1 MTDSRS
7 FCYTTVQERRWHAT
21 FRACLCYIA
30 MKKGKQILAIIVV
43 VFLVGLYLLTIVA
56 ALTASPNSSGLFAA
70 SIYATIVI
78 PVLLWAYSLFYKIL
92 NKKNSNEALPKNE
105 SLKKSSS
112 ALTGSQIDHD
122 APDNNKEDPN

>member
-1 MTDSRS
+1 MLH
-7 FCYTTVQERRWHAT
+7 YYEGKETVCC
-21 FRACLCYIA
+21 FSCIPILLD
-30 MKKGKQILAIIVV
+30 MKKIKQSFAIIGVL
-43 VFLVGLYLLTIVA
+43 FLVSLYLLTIVA

-105 SLKKSSS
+105 SLKESSS